1 MMKDTKRALN
11 YFAVNL
17 KKYWKGLLFV
27 VVLTVISTWFQV
39 KAPTYMGNAITDL
52 SKYLA
57 KYANPAT
64 RGQASLQYFYNAL
77 WALLL
82 FYGMNVATMLI
93 SSLWTS
99 RINAMSTN
107 RMRIGLFGKL
117 QRMTIRYFD
126 RHQDG
131 KILSLFTSDLD
142 NIFNAMNQA
151 IFELISQTALYIG
164 TVWIM
169 FSLNVKMALAT
180 VASTPLVII
189 VALFIVRKAR
199 YNIDLQQEE
208 IGRLNGYI
216 NEQINGEKIIITN
229 GLQKQSLAGF
239 KEKNERVRRATFK
252 GQLYSGL
259 LFPLMQGLSLLN
271 LAIVIA
277 FGSWMVVNDNM
288 EKAVG
293 LGLIVMFVQYSQQ
306 YFQPITQITSMFSM
320 LQLALTGAKRLA
332 DVHLQAEE
340 QVNING
346 KELDGIKQ
354 GVELRDIRFG
364 YDKDKEILH
373 GLNIHVEKGK
383 MIALVGPTGSGKTT
397 VMNLLN
403 RFYDV
408 NDGQILFDGT
418 DINKIKLKELRKN
431 VGIVLQDSVLFTGT
445 IAENIKFGKPH
456 ATDVEMISAAK
467 QAHIHDFIK
476 SLPAG
481 YATKISDADALFS
494 TGQKQLISIA
504 RTILT
509 NPPFLILDEA
519 TSNVDMVTEEKI
531 QKAMDNVI
539 AGRTSFV
546 IAHRLK
552 TIIKANDIIVL
563 KDGNIIEEGS
573 HQQLLKEKGFYYELY
588 TNQMVFE

>member
-383 MIALVGPTGSGKTT
+383 MIALVGPTA
-397 VMNLLN
+397 
-403 RFYDV
+403 
-408 NDGQILFDGT
+408 Q
-418 DINKIKLKELRKN
+418 
-431 VGIVLQDSVLFTGT
+431 
-445 IAENIKFGKPH
+445 GKPR
-456 ATDVEMISAAK
+456 S
-467 QAHIHDFIK
+467 
-476 SLPAG
+476 
-481 YATKISDADALFS
+481 
-494 TGQKQLISIA
+494 
-504 RTILT
+504 
-509 NPPFLILDEA
+509 
-519 TSNVDMVTEEKI
+519 
-531 QKAMDNVI
+531 
-539 AGRTSFV
+539 
-546 IAHRLK
+546 
-552 TIIKANDIIVL
+552 
-563 KDGNIIEEGS
+563 
-573 HQQLLKEKGFYYELY
+573 
-588 TNQMVFE
+588 

>member
-1 MMKDTKRALN
+1 MSDMKKSLK

-17 KKYWKGLLFV
+17 KKYWKGLLLV
-27 VVLTVISTWFQV
+27 IVLTIISTWFQV
-39 KAPTYMGNAITDL
+39 KAPTYMGDAITEL
-52 SKYLA
+52 SKYLT
-57 KYANPAT
+57 KYLNPAT
-64 RGQASLQYFYNAL
+64 RSQASLGYFYNAL
-77 WALLL
+77 WALL
-82 FYGMNVATMLI
+82 FFNCMNVATMLI

-99 RINAMSTN
+99 RINALSTN

-117 QRMTIRYFD
+117 QRMTVRYFD
-126 RHQDG
+126 QHQDG

-151 IFELISQTALYIG
+151 IFELISQAALYVG
-164 TVWIM
+164 TIWIM

-199 YNIDLQQEE
+199 YNIDMQQEE
-208 IGRLNGYI
+208 IGKLNGYI

-229 GLQKQSLAGF
+229 GLQKQSLTGF
-239 KEKNERVRRATFK
+239 KEKNEKVRKATFK

-277 FGSWMVVNDNM
+277 FGSWMVVNDNI

-332 DVHLQAEE
+332 NVHSQPEEKINAAE
-340 QVNING
+340 Q
-346 KELDGIKQ
+346 ELDGIKK
-354 GVELRDIRFG
+354 GVELKNVHFG
-364 YDKDKEILH
+364 YDENKEILH
-373 GLNIHVEKGK
+373 GLDIRVEKGR
-383 MIALVGPTGSGKTT
+383 MVALVGPTGSGKTT

-403 RFYDV
+403 RFYDIT
-408 NDGQILFDGT
+408 DGQIIFDDN
-418 DINKIKLKELRKN
+418 DINELNLRSLRKN

-445 IAENIKFGKPH
+445 IAENIKFGKPDASH
-456 ATDVEMISAAK
+456 EEMVSAAK
-467 QAHIHDFIK
+467 QAHIHEFIN
-476 SLPAG
+476 SLPEG
-481 YATKISDADALFS
+481 YETKISDADSLFS

-552 TIIKANDIIVL
+552 TIIKADDIIVL
-563 KDGNIIEEGS
+563 KDGNIIEEGN

>member
-1 MMKDTKRALN
+1 MKDTKRALN

>member
-1 MMKDTKRALN
+1 M
-11 YFAVNL
+11 V
-17 KKYWKGLLFV
+17 GL
-27 VVLTVISTWFQV
+27 TIISTWFQV
-39 KAPTYMGNAITDL
+39 KAPTYMGKAITDL
-52 SKYLA
+52 SRYLTA
-57 KYANPAT
+57 YFDPTTHK
-64 RGQASLQYFYNAL
+64 QASLQQFYNAL
-77 WALLL
+77 WALLF

-99 RINAMSTN
+99 RINALSTN
-107 RMRIGLFGKL
+107 GMRIGLFSKL

-126 RHQDG
+126 QHQDG

-142 NIFNAMNQA
+142 NISTAMNQA
-151 IFELISQTALYIG
+151 IFELVSQSALYLG
-164 TVWIM
+164 TIWIM
-169 FSLNVKMALAT
+169 FSLNVKMAVAT
-180 VASTPLVII
+180 VISTPVAILLAWII
-189 VALFIVRKAR
+189 VKRAR
-199 YNIDLQQEE
+199 YNVEIQQEE
-208 IGRLNGYI
+208 IGKLNGYI

-229 GLQKQSLAGF
+229 GLQKESLAGF
-239 KEKNERVRRATFK
+239 NERNEKVRKATFK
-252 GQLYSGL
+252 GQLYSGM

-306 YFQPITQITSMFSM
+306 YFQPITQVTSMFSM
-320 LQLALTGAKRLA
+320 LQLALTGAKRLTQ
-332 DVHLQAEE
+332 VHARPEE
-340 QVNING
+340 QDHDTGEKLENV
-346 KELDGIKQ
+346 Q
-354 GVELRDIRFG
+354 AGVQLKKIRFG
-364 YDKDKEILH
+364 YDQNREILH
-373 GLNIHVEKGK
+373 GIDIQVDKGK

-408 NDGQILFDGT
+408 TEGQILFDGT
-418 DINKIKLKELRKN
+418 DINQLQLKSLRKN
-431 VGIVLQDSVLFTGT
+431 VGIVLQDSILFTGT
-445 IAENIKFGKPH
+445 IADNIKFGKPT
-456 ATDVEMISAAK
+456 ATDAEMVAAAQ

-476 SLPAG
+476 SLPNG
-481 YATKISDADALFS
+481 YSTKISNADALFS

-552 TIIKANDIIVL
+552 TIIKADEIIVL
-563 KDGNIIEEGS
+563 KDGKIIERGRHE
-573 HQQLLKEKGFYYELY
+573 QLLVEKGFYYELY